1 MSSKNSDLAAL
12 QKQLIALVDSLSRAQ
27 EDAQTIEAV
36 KAIGREIAE
45 VNHRVVMVG
54 QVVFTQKTDKI
65 TAAAQTVQDAQG
77 DLEEAIDSIQ
87 QLNSFIKTI
96 TRFLGLVDKVVDVA
110 KLVA

>member
-1 MSSKNSDLAAL
+1 VSSKNSDLAAL
-12 QKQLIALVDSLSRAQ
+12 HKQLIALVDTLSREQ
-27 EDAQTIEAV
+27 EDAETIEAV

-54 QVVFTQKTDKI
+54 QVVFTEKTDKMM
-65 TAAAQTVQDAQG
+65 AAVQAVQDFKE
-77 DLEEAIDSIQ
+77 DLDEAIESIQ
-87 QLNSFIKTI
+87 QLNTFIKTI